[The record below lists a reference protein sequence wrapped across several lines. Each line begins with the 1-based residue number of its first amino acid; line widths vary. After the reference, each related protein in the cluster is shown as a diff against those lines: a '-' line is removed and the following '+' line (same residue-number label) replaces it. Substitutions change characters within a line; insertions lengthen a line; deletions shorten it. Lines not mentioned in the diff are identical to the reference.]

1 MPINNIWQNFV
12 NSYQL
17 WRKESGGDRPAD
29 PNE

>member
-1 MPINNIWQNFV
+1 MWQNFV